1 MGSLLNAAALPSLLN
16 AKNCVNYRV
25 SCCVSLC
32 GSLCVSLRFTTLHSV
47 SVFLHDVSL
56 GMQKDYI
63 VGPLS
68 RKSVHLLGPEWPQ
81 N

>member
-32 GSLCVSLRFTTLHSV
+32 VSLRFTAFHNFDSV
-47 SVFLHDVSL
+47 SAYLHDVSL

-63 VGPLS
+63 LGPLS